1 MRMDW
6 DTVYE
11 KPVVEFLNILSYVRD
26 RNELERQQ
34 MEEFKN
40 KLKTRRKLY
49 GHEYIND
56 AGG

>member
-1 MRMDW
+1 MDSVSERMRMDW
-6 DTVYE
+6 DSVYD

-40 KLKTRRKLY
+40 KLKNRR
-49 GHEYIND
+49 
-56 AGG
+56 

>member
-6 DTVYE
+6 DRVYD

-40 KLKTRRKLY
+40 KLKSRR
-49 GHEYIND
+49 
-56 AGG
+56 